1 MIPYIYV
8 QAKNKFHKW
17 IILRY
22 LRRKGYTFR
31 NNMSQKHIFIYPY
44 GRYAFCMCEEVIA
57 YEQVWTWVV
66 LNTIFK

>member
-1 MIPYIYV
+1 MD
-8 QAKNKFHKW
+8 
-17 IILRY
+17 Y

-31 NNMSQKHIFIYPY
+31 NNMSQKHIFIHPY